1 VIQVEGPP
9 RGAST
14 AVAGAVT
21 QTDKTPPMIG
31 GWRILG
37 FVVVLF
43 GIIFGAGYAIRRRA
57 EPEPVPTPPSSPPGS
72 DD

>member
-1 VIQVEGPP
+1 
-9 RGAST
+9 
-14 AVAGAVT
+14 
-21 QTDKTPPMIG
+21 MIG

-43 GIIFGAGYAIRRRA
+43 GIIFGAGYAMRRRSQP
-57 EPEPVPTPPSSPPGS
+57 EPEPTPPSPPPGS